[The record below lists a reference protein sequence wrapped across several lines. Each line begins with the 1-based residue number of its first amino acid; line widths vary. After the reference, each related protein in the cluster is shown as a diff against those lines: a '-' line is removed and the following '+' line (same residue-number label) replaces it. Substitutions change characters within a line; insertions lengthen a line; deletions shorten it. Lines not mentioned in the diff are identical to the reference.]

1 MSDVTLGNRLDRPVD
16 DKSDHVLGPP
26 DAPITLV
33 EYGSYACPYCR
44 AANERIAE
52 VRDQFGDRMRYVFRH
67 RPLVGVELA
76 RRAAE
81 LVERAPDPKRFWDEH
96 VKLMTRSETL
106 TEDDLNAVAHDLGVS
121 ADRGPA
127 DDPAFIRA
135 KARVDA
141 DEASA
146 AASGAIITPTFFIN
160 GRRYDGPWDESAL
173 ADAMLGTLGHRVRSA
188 ALDFAS
194 WGPSA
199 GILLL
204 LATIVAVALTN
215 TGLGPG
221 FAAFWEQRF
230 GFTFDG
236 LGFSLS
242 LLHWIN
248 DGLLTLFFLVV
259 GLEIKREFTVG
270 HLSGWRSAALP
281 VAGAIGGMVAPA
293 ALYLLVVPSG
303 SWSHGWGVPMSTDTA
318 FAVALIVML
327 GSRVPVELRIFLTA
341 AAIVDDLGAI
351 LAVAIFY
358 SGALSLIYLA
368 PAAVLIGALAML
380 NRSHVYTLAPYV
392 VVGVALW
399 ACVLAS
405 GLNPTLAGVILALF
419 IPTRP
424 PPNLTA
430 LTTRAS
436 ALIAAEAARDGE
448 VLRHGPS
455 APALRALDA
464 IHDRI
469 ESPAD
474 RLLRNAGAV
483 ELPGAAA
490 VRLGQ
495 RRRRSESGH
504 VQRPRMA
511 DGGDRRWARGRQ
523 ASRHPAGVG
532 ARRLDAAG
540 GEAEGIFV
548 GATGGSGGAGRNRVH
563 DVAVHRR
570 RGVSRGR
577 FRSHQDRGIHRFG
590 CVRRYRCDAAR
601 ARRTERPRSGA
612 IARRRR
618 SRQMER
624 FGLADRQVAQREP
637 RLEEVWTMSHV
648 TYTVVE
654 HDGGWAYKV
663 GDVFS
668 ETFASR
674 EAAHAAAAR
683 AAQEQRAP
691 GQGGPIE
698 YEDSSGEWHEEEEG
712 GDDRPDTDVKD

>member
-1 MSDVTLGNRLDRPVD
+1 MRRQGPWKQKIRHAPCAFSPIDRSRPFSEPPLRRSFWKTQGAWSVRMSDVTPGNRLDRPVD
-16 DKSDHVLGPP
+16 EKLDHILGPAE
-26 DAPITLV
+26 APITLV

-81 LVERAPDPKRFWDEH
+81 MVERAPDPKRFWNEH

-106 TEDDLNAVAHDLGVS
+106 TEDDLNAVARDLGVS

-127 DDPAFIRA
+127 DDPAVIRA

-199 GILLL
+199 GVLLL

-293 ALYLLVVPSG
+293 ALYLLVIPPG
-303 SWSHGWGVPMSTDTA
+303 PWSHGWGVPMSTDTA

-327 GSRVPVELRIFLTA
+327 GPRVPVELRIFLTA

-351 LAVAIFY
+351 VAVALFY
-358 SGALSLIYLA
+358 SGELSLVYLM
-368 PAAVLIGALAML
+368 PAAVLAGALAML
-380 NRSHVYTLAPYV
+380 NRSRVYRLAPYIA
-392 VVGVALW
+392 VGVALW

-405 GLNPTLAGVILALF
+405 GLHPTLAGVILALF

-424 PPNLTA
+424 PPDLTV
-430 LTTRAS
+430 LTTQAS
-436 ALIAAEAARDGE
+436 AIIAAEAAHGGE
-448 VLRHGPS
+448 VLRHGLS
-455 APALRALDA
+455 TPALRALDA
-464 IHDRI
+464 IHDRL

-474 RLLRNAGAV
+474 RLLRHAGARSSYLVLPLFALANAGVALRKDTFSGR
-483 ELPGAAA
+483 E
-490 VRLGQ
+490 RLMARSWRGSWLAS
-495 RRRRSESGH
+495 RSVYCWLRRSPS
-504 VQRPRMA
+504 PR
-511 DGGDRRWARGRQ
+511 D
-523 ASRHPAGVG
+523 SR
-532 ARRLDAAG
+532 
-540 GEAEGIFV
+540 
-548 GATGGSGGAGRNRVH
+548 
-563 DVAVHRR
+563 
-570 RGVSRGR
+570 
-577 FRSHQDRGIHRFG
+577 
-590 CVRRYRCDAAR
+590 
-601 ARRTERPRSGA
+601 
-612 IARRRR
+612 
-618 SRQMER
+618 
-624 FGLADRQVAQREP
+624 
-637 RLEEVWTMSHV
+637 
-648 TYTVVE
+648 
-654 HDGGWAYKV
+654 
-663 GDVFS
+663 
-668 ETFASR
+668 
-674 EAAHAAAAR
+674 
-683 AAQEQRAP
+683 
-691 GQGGPIE
+691 
-698 YEDSSGEWHEEEEG
+698 
-712 GDDRPDTDVKD
+712 

>member
-1 MSDVTLGNRLDRPVD
+1 MSDVTLGNRLNPPVD

-52 VRDQFGDRMRYVFRH
+52 VRDQFADPMRYVFRH

-106 TEDDLNAVAHDLGVS
+106 TEDDLDAVARDLGVS

-127 DDPAFIRA
+127 DDPAVIRA

-146 AASGAIITPTFFIN
+146 AASGATITPTFFIN

-199 GILLL
+199 GALLL

-221 FAAFWEQRF
+221 FAALWEQRF

-236 LGFSLS
+236 LRFSLS

-430 LTTRAS
+430 LTTQAN
-436 ALIAAEAARDGE
+436 AIIAAEAAGSGE

-474 RLLRNAGAV
+474 RLLRNAGARSIYLV
-483 ELPGAAA
+483 LPLFA
-490 VRLGQ
+490 
-495 RRRRSESGH
+495 
-504 VQRPRMA
+504 MA
-511 DGGDRRWARGRQ
+511 N
-523 ASRHPAGVG
+523 AGVALRVDTLSGREWLMAAIVVGLVVGKPVGILLASALAVSMRLAVKPKEYSWAQLAG
-532 ARRLDAAG
+532 AGALGGIGFTMSLFIA
-540 GEAEGIFV
+540 GEAFREAEFEAAKI
-548 GATGGSGGAGRNRVH
+548 
-563 DVAVHRR
+563 AVFIASVVSAVI
-570 RGVSRGR
+570 GVTLLAL
-577 FRSHQDRGIHRFG
+577 
-590 CVRRYRCDAAR
+590 AAR
-601 ARRTERPRSGA
+601 S
-612 IARRRR
+612 
-618 SRQMER
+618 
-624 FGLADRQVAQREP
+624 
-637 RLEEVWTMSHV
+637 
-648 TYTVVE
+648 
-654 HDGGWAYKV
+654 
-663 GDVFS
+663 
-668 ETFASR
+668 
-674 EAAHAAAAR
+674 AR
-683 AAQEQRAP
+683 A
-691 GQGGPIE
+691 QGPLQ
-698 YEDSSGEWHEEEEG
+698 D
-712 GDDRPDTDVKD
+712 GDEPAR

>member
-1 MSDVTLGNRLDRPVD
+1 MSDVTLGNRLNPPVD

-52 VRDQFGDRMRYVFRH
+52 VRDQFADRMRYVFRH

-106 TEDDLNAVAHDLGVS
+106 TEDDLDAVARDLGVS

-127 DDPAFIRA
+127 DDPAVIRA

-146 AASGAIITPTFFIN
+146 AASGATITPTFFIN

-199 GILLL
+199 GALLL

-221 FAAFWEQRF
+221 FAALWEQRF

-236 LGFSLS
+236 LRFSLS

-430 LTTRAS
+430 LTTQAN
-436 ALIAAEAARDGE
+436 AIIAAEAAGSGE

-469 ESPAD
+469 ELPAD
-474 RLLRNAGAV
+474 RLLRNAGARSIYLV
-483 ELPGAAA
+483 LPLFALAN
-490 VRLGQ
+490 
-495 RRRRSESGH
+495 
-504 VQRPRMA
+504 
-511 DGGDRRWARGRQ
+511 
-523 ASRHPAGVG
+523 AGVALRVDTLSGREWLMAAIVVGLVVGKPVGILLASALAVSMRLAVKPKEYSWAQLAG
-532 ARRLDAAG
+532 AGALGGIGFTMSLFIA
-540 GEAEGIFV
+540 GEAFREADFEAAKI
-548 GATGGSGGAGRNRVH
+548 
-563 DVAVHRR
+563 AVFIASVVSAVI
-570 RGVSRGR
+570 GVTLLAL
-577 FRSHQDRGIHRFG
+577 
-590 CVRRYRCDAAR
+590 AAR
-601 ARRTERPRSGA
+601 S
-612 IARRRR
+612 
-618 SRQMER
+618 
-624 FGLADRQVAQREP
+624 
-637 RLEEVWTMSHV
+637 
-648 TYTVVE
+648 
-654 HDGGWAYKV
+654 
-663 GDVFS
+663 
-668 ETFASR
+668 
-674 EAAHAAAAR
+674 AR
-683 AAQEQRAP
+683 A
-691 GQGGPIE
+691 QGPLQ
-698 YEDSSGEWHEEEEG
+698 D
-712 GDDRPDTDVKD
+712 GDEPAR

>member
-106 TEDDLNAVAHDLGVS
+106 TEDDLNAVTHDLGVS

-127 DDPAFIRA
+127 DDPAVIRA

-199 GILLL
+199 GVLLL

-392 VVGVALW
+392 VVGIALW

-419 IPTRP
+419 VPTRP

-430 LTTRAS
+430 LTTQAS

-474 RLLRNAGAV
+474 RLLRNAGARSSYLV
-483 ELPGAAA
+483 LPLFALAN
-490 VRLGQ
+490 
-495 RRRRSESGH
+495 
-504 VQRPRMA
+504 
-511 DGGDRRWARGRQ
+511 
-523 ASRHPAGVG
+523 AGVALRVDTFSGREWLMAAIVVGLVVGKPVGILLASALAVSMRLAVKPKEYSWAQLAG
-532 ARRLDAAG
+532 AGALGGIGFTMSLFIA
-540 GEAEGIFV
+540 GEA
-548 GATGGSGGAGRNRVH
+548 
-563 DVAVHRR
+563 
-570 RGVSRGR
+570 
-577 FRSHQDRGIHRFG
+577 FR
-590 CVRRYRCDAAR
+590 
-601 ARRTERPRSGA
+601 
-612 IARRRR
+612 
-618 SRQMER
+618 
-624 FGLADRQVAQREP
+624 
-637 RLEEVWTMSHV
+637 
-648 TYTVVE
+648 
-654 HDGGWAYKV
+654 
-663 GDVFS
+663 
-668 ETFASR
+668 
-674 EAAHAAAAR
+674 
-683 AAQEQRAP
+683 
-691 GQGGPIE
+691 
-698 YEDSSGEWHEEEEG
+698 
-712 GDDRPDTDVKD
+712 